1 MNCYIC
7 QNSTESDT
15 TWATLLVTKSRLI
28 CDDCEQLLPLI
39 SGPTC
44 PICMKPTHGAKKC
57 PDCYKWSKHFTKD
70 PLKRNISL
78 YRYTPEMKAIMS
90 RFKYRGDY
98 EIIHAFESAIQSTYK
113 THFSDQPTII
123 PIPLHPS
130 RQQQRLFNQAEAIAQ
145 KLNQPYHTNI
155 LDRQD
160 NSKQSKKSRY
170 ERITSLNPFTITQ
183 NPPNKILL
191 IDDIY
196 TTGTTLRQAA
206 DLLIK
211 HGAKSVESFTLIRS

>member
-1 MNCYIC
+1 MRPSP
-7 QNSTESDT
+7 Q
-15 TWATLLVTKSRLI
+15 
-28 CDDCEQLLPLI
+28 
-39 SGPTC
+39 
-44 PICMKPTHGAKKC
+44 AKKC
-57 PDCYKWSKHFTKD
+57 PDCHKWSEHFTVD

-78 YRYTPEMKAIMS
+78 YRYTPEMKAIIS

-98 EIIHAFESAIQSTYK
+98 EIIHAFETAIQSTYK
-113 THFSDQPTII
+113 THFNDQPTTI
-123 PIPLHPS
+123 PIPLHPV

-145 KLNQPYHTNI
+145 KLIQPYHTNI
-155 LDRQD
+155 LTRQD
-160 NSKQSKKSRY
+160 NTKQSKKSRY
-170 ERITSLNPFTITQ
+170 ERITSLNPFTVTKQ
-183 NPPNKILL
+183 PPEKILL